1 MTNLVGIAP
10 FVKLQLIKIS
20 VENGSD
26 MVITIIYHLLQ
37 EFIKDHGKLPKK
49 LHLNLGKFKK
59 LETVS

>member
-10 FVKLQLIKIS
+10 SVKLELIKIS

-49 LHLNLGKFKK
+49 LHLNLGKLNK